1 MIKESDVAH
10 VGLHL
15 FEHNG
20 DAVTVVI
27 SDGGVRGEL
36 HKVVRLKLDNVREQ
50 VASLQRKIFDDKVK
64 RLVGIF
70 DARNG
75 NVSNLLD
82 KRRNNNL
89 ANVIPQVSFEL
100 ERSFAIK
107 EQIPGQASPVFAESL
122 IKLIRDVRNFTLS
135 NTKKKRTG
143 SSPKAL
149 NHVAMLLNKLS
160 NWVRYFSS

>member
-1 MIKESDVAH
+1 MIEESNVTH

-27 SDGGVRGEL
+27 SDGGVRGKL
-36 HKVVRLKLDNVREQ
+36 HKVMRLKLDNVREQ

-64 RLVGIF
+64 RIVGIF
-70 DARNG
+70 DARNW

-82 KRRNNNL
+82 KRRYNNF
-89 ANVIPQVSFEL
+89 ANVGPEFSFEL

-107 EQIPGQASPVFAESL
+107 EQIPG
-122 IKLIRDVRNFTLS
+122 
-135 NTKKKRTG
+135 
-143 SSPKAL
+143 
-149 NHVAMLLNKLS
+149 
-160 NWVRYFSS
+160 